1 MYVVIVDKHLNLRSV
16 GAPRREDG
24 RLEDWMEDFS
34 YRSILF
40 DNRGIDSLTVKYP
53 SFYDSLS

>member
-16 GAPRREDG
+16 GAPRGEDG